1 MKNIVKQKITPFLW
15 FDDKAE
21 EAMNFYISVFKNG
34 EVKSIRR
41 YGDEVPG
48 MKGKVLTGVF
58 ELFGQQFMVIDGGPA
73 FKFTEAISL
82 MVHCDTQE
90 ETDELWDAFTKEGKE
105 SQCGWLKDKYGLS
118 WQIVPNDLIRL
129 LNDPDPAKARRV
141 MMAMMQM
148 KKIDTNVLKQA
159 YNNK

>member
-15 FDDKAE
+15 FDNQAE

-41 YGDEVPG
+41 YGNEIPG

-58 ELFGQQFMVIDGGPA
+58 EIFGQQFMAIDGGPH

-90 ETDELWDAFTKEGKE
+90 ETDELWAAFTREGKE
-105 SQCGWLKDKYGLS
+105 GQCGWLKDKYGLS
-118 WQIVPNDLIRL
+118 WQIIPNDLIRL
-129 LNDPDPAKARRV
+129 MTDPDPAKAKRV

-148 KKIDTNVLKQA
+148 RKIDTKILKEA
-159 YNNK
+159 